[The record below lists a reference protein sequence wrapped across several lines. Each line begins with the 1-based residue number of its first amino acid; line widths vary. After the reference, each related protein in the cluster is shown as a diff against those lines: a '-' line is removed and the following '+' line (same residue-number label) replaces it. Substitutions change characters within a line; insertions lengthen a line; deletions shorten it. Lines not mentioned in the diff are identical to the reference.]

1 VSNPDQVFGHIDRED
16 SPSTICRYDKS
27 ITLFHS
33 TYIETCDKVRT
44 RRLIDGL
51 VTFKLISAT
60 PSPYTRKVRI
70 ALLEKGLP
78 FELISEVPW
87 DSTTS
92 TPRYNP
98 LEKLPILILE
108 DGSSVYES
116 SFILQ
121 YLEWKHPETPLLP
134 GDVDGMLAARRLEVL
149 CDGVYDAV
157 VLTFFERMCADGA
170 RSPELLVRQ
179 RRKIDGGVGEMARL
193 LGVRPFAGGQN
204 SVSATSRLEPHS
216 AISRYVSGI

>member
-1 VSNPDQVFGHIDRED
+1 MWGV
-16 SPSTICRYDKS
+16 
-27 ITLFHS
+27 
-33 TYIETCDKVRT
+33 
-44 RRLIDGL
+44 IDGF
-51 VTFKLISAT
+51 VMFKLISAT

-78 FELISEVPW
+78 FELITEVPW

-134 GDVDGMLAARRLEVL
+134 GDVDGAVAARRLEVL
-149 CDGVYDAV
+149 CDGVCDAV
-157 VLTFFERMCADGA
+157 VLT
-170 RSPELLVRQ
+170 
-179 RRKIDGGVGEMARL
+179 
-193 LGVRPFAGGQN
+193 
-204 SVSATSRLEPHS
+204 
-216 AISRYVSGI
+216 